1 MMRDFNW
8 NDKLWAVIKEDG
20 SFAGVPCRSFE
31 EARELANQH
40 EGSHVYNLSIDY
52 NYDPEEYYYD
62 KSDSDSNIENYYYNK
77 CDNDW
82 AIKALHELFN

>member
-1 MMRDFNW
+1 MKDFNW

-40 EGSHVYNLSIDY
+40 KGSHIYNLSIDY

-62 KSDSDSNIENYYYNK
+62 KSDSDSDIENYYYDK

-82 AIKALHELFN
+82 AIKALHELFS

>member
-1 MMRDFNW
+1 MRDFNW

-20 SFAGVPCRSFE
+20 SFAGIPCRSFE

-40 EGSHVYNLSIDY
+40 KGSHIYNLYVDY

-62 KSDSDSNIENYYYNK
+62 KSDSDSDIENYYYNK